1 MAASPPDLAARFRG
15 SLLGLTVGDALGAPF
30 EGWMPE
36 AIRASHPTPQ
46 RLVEHPPVDRAH
58 RRASPA
64 IQLGPPQGQLY
75 YTDDGQ
81 MALAVAEA
89 LLEGDP
95 DPQTYANRFVGAFQC
110 WRGYGRGA
118 RHTID
123 LLRQGVPP
131 AEAARASFPDGSF
144 ANGAAM
150 RVAPVGLRFCRDAAA
165 RAEHATR
172 SAAPTHVHPEGVDG
186 AQAIAAAVAWAATA
200 EAFDRDALFDHA
212 SAAVTTDAM
221 KERLEA
227 ARRVAPGDL
236 LSLGHGIRAVDSV
249 PTAIACFATHPS
261 SYRDAVGTAVLLGG
275 DCDTIAAMAGGIAGA
290 FLGDRAIPQ
299 AWLDVLEDDANGR
312 TAIAD
317 LATRLAA
324 AV

>member
-58 RRASPA
+58 RRASPRSS
-64 IQLGPPQGQLY
+64 LGRPRASSTTPTTGRW
-75 YTDDGQ
+75 
-81 MALAVAEA
+81 
-89 LLEGDP
+89 P
-95 DPQTYANRFVGAFQC
+95 SRWPRPS
-110 WRGYGRGA
+110 WRGPRPPDLREPVRGRVPVLARLRPRRPPHDRPPPPGRPARRGRPSLVPRRLVRQRRGHAGGAGRAAVLPRRRRARRA
-118 RHTID
+118 RHPLGGAD
-123 LLRQGVPP
+123 PRPP
-131 AEAARASFPDGSF
+131 R
-144 ANGAAM
+144 
-150 RVAPVGLRFCRDAAA
+150 
-165 RAEHATR
+165 
-172 SAAPTHVHPEGVDG
+172 GVDG

-261 SYRDAVGTAVLLGG
+261 SCPRRGRDGRPARRRLRHDRRHG
-275 DCDTIAAMAGGIAGA
+275 GGIAGA